1 MANFCTNCGNKLDL
15 NDTVCS
21 NCGKVIK
28 DRVVREEVEA
38 EKVAEDKE
46 SISNQTQNNN
56 KNQNY
61 NPQAKNRVVAGLL
74 AIFLGGFG
82 VHNFYLGYNGR
93 AIAQLLIT
101 VLSCCTLS
109 FISALW
115 GFIEGILIL
124 SGNIET
130 DAYGNK
136 LVD

>member
-1 MANFCTNCGNKLDL
+1 MANFCTNCGNKLNL

-21 NCGKVIK
+21 NCGKAVK
-28 DRVVREEVEA
+28 DRVVREEVKA
-38 EKVAEDKE
+38 EKVTEETKE
-46 SISNQTQNNN
+46 STSNQNQ
-56 KNQNY
+56 NQNY

-109 FISALW
+109 FVSALW

-130 DAYGNK
+130 DAAGNK

>member
-1 MANFCTNCGNKLDL
+1 MDL

-46 SISNQTQNNN
+46 SVSNQTQNNN

-82 VHNFYLGYNGR
+82 AHNFYLGYNGR

>member
-1 MANFCTNCGNKLDL
+1 MANFCTNCGNKLNL

-21 NCGKVIK
+21 NCGKSVK
-28 DRVVREEVEA
+28 DRVVREEVKA
-38 EKVAEDKE
+38 EKVTEETKE
-46 SISNQTQNNN
+46 STSNQNQTQ
-56 KNQNY
+56 NQNY

-109 FISALW
+109 FVSALW

-130 DAYGNK
+130 DAAGNK

>member
-15 NDTVCS
+15 NDTVCG

-38 EKVAEDKE
+38 EKVTEDKK
-46 SISNQTQNNN
+46 SVSDQTQNNN
-56 KNQNY
+56 KSQNY
-61 NPQAKNRVVAGLL
+61 NPQTKNRVVAGLL

-82 VHNFYLGYNGR
+82 AHNFYLGYNGR

-115 GFIEGILIL
+115 GFVEGILIL

>member
-1 MANFCTNCGNKLDL
+1 MANFCTNCRNKLDL

-38 EKVAEDKE
+38 EKVTEDKK
-46 SISNQTQNNN
+46 SVSDQTQNNN
-56 KNQNY
+56 KSQNY

-82 VHNFYLGYNGR
+82 VHNFYLGYNGK

-109 FISALW
+109 VISSLW
-115 GFIEGILIL
+115 GFVEGILIL